1 MGVSKCL
8 KYETAEKYCFILLL
22 ILIPIFSYGQLFS
35 HKFVNYDDETYL
47 IYLIGI
53 NNQGLLSVVSS
64 ISTDIVNAN
73 WHPVTLL
80 SLFIDF
86 SISGGSPAWFHLSN
100 LIIHVL
106 NGIILFVILNHFSFD
121 KRISFLVALL
131 FLLHPVQVEAVSWV
145 AERKGLLAA
154 FFALLST
161 LFYLMHIE
169 KDKRIFL
176 FFSAAMFAMS
186 LLSKASLI
194 MLPILLL
201 MIDWWPMGRINSA
214 SDLAKKV
221 KEKYLFILIAV
232 LFSIITIYVHG
243 KSGALTD
250 ISTISISERLIHIF
264 VIYKQYLQQFI
275 YPFELSVFYPY
286 ERGRH
291 WLQIF
296 FAIIILVSITIIAV
310 KKINKFPYILF
321 GWSWFIVMLFPVAGL
336 VQTGGHDHA
345 DRYMYFPIIGLLIIA
360 ILLTVE
366 ICTRF
371 NVRPLIKYGAT
382 ISFIIILSI
391 ITFITIIPWKNT
403 YTLFFNALMYTEN
416 NFIAHR
422 NLSTAYLS
430 DGILDDGMMHYEK
443 ARSIRPD
450 FVSLYDGVS
459 HKLTLIKE
467 YDLAVKVLSDGIESG
482 IENGEIYR
490 KIAQIELVNKNY
502 NKAIEGFIKAK
513 SINPGLSGVSY
524 GLAYANYS
532 LGYDEIAMNHLL
544 TEIEIY
550 PENNYAKQLYSEIC
564 NKNPELVDCLNK
576 LNTN

>member
-53 NNQGLLSVVSS
+53 YNQGLLSVVSS

-264 VIYKQYLQQFI
+264 VIYIQYLQQFI

-532 LGYDEIAMNHLL
+532 LGYDEIAMSHLI
-544 TEIEIY
+544 TEIEID

>member
-416 NFIAHR
+416 NYIAHR

-532 LGYDEIAMNHLL
+532 LGYDEIAMSHLL
-544 TEIEIY
+544 TEIEID

>member
-35 HKFVNYDDETYL
+35 HKFVKYDDETYL

-416 NFIAHR
+416 NYIAHR

-532 LGYDEIAMNHLL
+532 LGYDEIAMSHLL
-544 TEIEIY
+544 TEIEID

>member
-35 HKFVNYDDETYL
+35 HKFINYDDETYL

-154 FFALLST
+154 FFALFST

-416 NFIAHR
+416 NYIAHR

>member
-1 MGVSKCL
+1 MGISKCL
-8 KYETAEKYCFILLL
+8 KYETVEKYCLILLL

-345 DRYMYFPIIGLLIIA
+345 DRYMYFPIIGLLIIV

-366 ICTRF
+366 YCTRF

-416 NFIAHR
+416 NYIAHR

-532 LGYDEIAMNHLL
+532 LGYDEIAMSHLL
-544 TEIEIY
+544 TEIEID

>member
-221 KEKYLFILIAV
+221 KEKYLYILIAV

-532 LGYDEIAMNHLL
+532 LGYDEIAMSHLI
-544 TEIEIY
+544 TEIEID

>member
-532 LGYDEIAMNHLL
+532 LGYDEIAMSHLL
-544 TEIEIY
+544 TEIEID

>member
-35 HKFVNYDDETYL
+35 HKFINYDDETYL

-416 NFIAHR
+416 NYIAHR

-532 LGYDEIAMNHLL
+532 LGYDEIAMSHLL
-544 TEIEIY
+544 TEIEID